1 MIKYKYTIE
10 NQTIECL
17 NLNEVPNGLTYETI
31 TFDEVVEVD
40 PPSQPLV
47 NDILVDLII
56 KQIETMTEQEKNDLL
71 QNLLS

>member
-17 NLNEVPNGLTYETI
+17 NISEIPDGLTYETI
-31 TFDEVVEVD
+31 TFDEVLEVETPIVT
-40 PPSQPLV
+40 PA
-47 NDILVDLII
+47 NDIVIDLLI

-71 QNLLS
+71 QNLLT

>member
-1 MIKYKYTIE
+1 MIKYKYTIQ

-17 NLNEVPNGLTYETI
+17 NISEIPDGLTYETI
-31 TFDEVVEVD
+31 TFDEVVEVE
-40 PPSQPLV
+40 PTAQPLV

-56 KQIETMTEQEKNDLL
+56 KQIEIMTEQEKKDLL

>member
-17 NLNEVPNGLTYETI
+17 NISEIPEGLTYETI
-31 TFDEVVEVD
+31 TFDEVVEVE
-40 PPSQPLV
+40 PPAQPLV

-71 QNLLS
+71 QNLLT

>member
-1 MIKYKYTIE
+1 MIKYKYTIG

-17 NLNEVPNGLTYETI
+17 NISEIPNGLTYETI
-31 TFDEVVEVD
+31 TFDEVEEVE
-40 PPSQPLV
+40 PPAQPLV